1 MEHFEYVIIGTG
13 QASGTLLGKLIPAQ
27 KKIAVIEQHKVGGS
41 CVNYGCTPTKTLVAT
56 AKAMHTARRGD
67 FFGFDSG
74 TLSIDFG
81 KVRQRMDEIRNGAN
95 QGLEKWMTD
104 TSNVTLYKGRGR
116 FNEDKSI
123 MVGGHTIT
131 GSQIIINTGTRPA
144 APPIKGLEQVPW
156 LDNERLLSLEKL
168 PRHLIIIGGGYI
180 AVEFGQIFRRFG
192 CEITILQ
199 REGQIMSH
207 EDDDVAHA
215 IQEIL
220 EEEGIR
226 IICNAGV
233 TEVSG
238 SDGDVSVQ
246 LDSGETFAGSHVL
259 VAAGRAPN
267 SDTLNPDAIGL
278 DRDDR
283 GFIIVDDHC
292 RTSVDGIYAAGDVN
306 GQGAFTHTSVNDA
319 EIVLD
324 DLFDGDRK
332 ISHRVPIYA
341 LFTDPPLG
349 RTGMSEKEALD
360 SGKRVL
366 KAVRPMS
373 KINRAKEMGET
384 KGFAKLLV
392 DADSDLILGA
402 SILGPGADEIINMI
416 AVLIHQKIPCKDYR
430 KVVHVHP
437 TVSEL
442 IPFIL
447 DGLEPVSG

>member
-156 LDNERLLSLEKL
+156 LDNERLLSLKKL

>member
-278 DRDDR
+278 DRDER

>member
-1 MEHFEYVIIGTG
+1 MKHFEYVIIGTG
-13 QASGTLLGKLIPAQ
+13 QATGTLLGRLIPEG
-27 KKIAVIEQHKVGGS
+27 KNIAVIEMHKVGGS

-56 AKAMHTARRGD
+56 ARAIHMARRGD
-67 FFGFDSG
+67 FFGFDSD
-74 TLSIDFG
+74 TLSVDFG
-81 KVRQRMDEIRNGAN
+81 MVRQRMDEIRNGSN
-95 QGLEKWMTD
+95 QGLEKWMNN

-123 MVGGHTIT
+123 TVGDHTIT
-131 GSQIIINTGTRPA
+131 GARIFINTGTRPA
-144 APPIKGLEQVPW
+144 APPVKGLEQVPW
-156 LDNERLLSLEKL
+156 LDNERLLSLETL
-168 PRHLIIIGGGYI
+168 PGHLVIIGGGYI
-180 AVEFGQIFRRFG
+180 AVEFAQIFRRFG
-192 CEITILQ
+192 CEVTILQ
-199 REGQIMSH
+199 RDGQIMSH
-207 EDDDVAHA
+207 EDADVAQA
-215 IQEIL
+215 IQQIL

-226 IICNAGV
+226 VICDAVV

-238 SDGDVSVQ
+238 SDGNVTVQ
-246 LDSGETFAGSHVL
+246 LDGGETITGSHVL
-259 VAAGRAPN
+259 VAAGRVPN
-267 SDTLNPDAIGL
+267 SDTLNPEAIGL
-278 DRDDR
+278 ARDDR
-283 GFIIVDDHC
+283 GFITVDDHC

-306 GQGAFTHTSVNDA
+306 GHGAFTHTSVNDA

-324 DLFDGDRK
+324 DLFGGDRK

-349 RTGMSEKEALD
+349 RTGMSEKEALA

-392 DADSDLILGA
+392 DADTDLILGA

-416 AVLIHQKIPCKDYR
+416 AVLIHQKIPCKAFR

-442 IPFIL
+442 LPFIL
-447 DGLEPVSG
+447 DGLEPVSS

>member
-13 QASGTLLGKLIPAQ
+13 QASGTLLGKLIPAK

-123 MVGGHTIT
+123 TVGGHTIT

-278 DRDDR
+278 DRDER